1 MRTLLIVT
9 ALFEAAT
16 GVALV
21 ASPSFVVSF
30 LIGSPLDSLP
40 GSVVARLAGVAL
52 LTLGVVC
59 WLARNDQMNRV
70 MVGPVSAMLLYNIA
84 AATLLIYA
92 RLGLRLSGVGLWPA
106 VVLHAIFALWCIAC
120 LRPQ

>member
-106 VVLHAIFALWCIAC
+106 VVLHAILALWCIAC

>member
-21 ASPSFVVSF
+21 GFPSFVVSF

-84 AATLLIYA
+84 AATLLVYA

>member
-40 GSVVARLAGVAL
+40 GSVVARLTGVAL

-84 AATLLIYA
+84 AATLLVYA

-106 VVLHAIFALWCIAC
+106 VVLHAILALWCIAC

>member
-106 VVLHAIFALWCIAC
+106 VVLHAILAGWCIAC

>member
-70 MVGPVSAMLLYNIA
+70 MVGPVSAMLLYNVA
-84 AATLLIYA
+84 AATLLVCA